1 MIDSLRATLTRVSQP
16 DGPPLEISDKVN
28 DVVPF
33 LAQIRT
39 NADAERDAFGFL
51 PEAAYET
58 AAQAGHLFVALRR
71 NNGNACLMGHLL
83 FGGRFPHLR
92 IHQLHVAK
100 NFRKTGV
107 ARTLISSLVNFAE
120 RVGYMDIVARVASDL
135 PANKAWE
142 QFGFGVVRTLP
153 GGATRNRTINVR
165 VKHLNTPTLFGYHEG
180 APVKSL
186 PAIRRGIPG
195 YMPVYAIDLNVF
207 FDFVKQRSRSEQV
220 GQLIAAALD
229 NMLRIVV
236 TEEFAAELKRNHK
249 PNGPDPLYE
258 FALQLPTISRP
269 DASKVESLTNE
280 LADIVFP
287 ERTRRKALTV
297 QDHSDLVHLATAISH
312 TATAFITSEKA
323 MVAQSDQI
331 MKRFG
336 VQVVDIEGISRLLQA
351 SQARASTVEY
361 RFAGKDLRISE
372 LTDCLR
378 SNFISIAEKVSIP
391 VDTRGTVWLNQVL
404 SQHSRSIA
412 VSLDGTLIAAAVW
425 SCSSR
430 LHDVLCPTIIAD
442 EDHPA
447 IESAIDA
454 LMLALS
460 GEAVANGPGLIH
472 LTIPDAHTI
481 TREIVLSLGFSE
493 TSSTSPGLGSFQ
505 RLALGKVIVE
515 RNWDSLRT
523 MIAEKTGV
531 SVPDSLAALD
541 SAGAKVSLSNHTG
554 TRFQIA
560 FEDLETALAPA
571 LFLLSSRNSVLVPIR
586 RAFADQLL
594 STSQQ
599 LSLLP
604 SSAAAMFHERV
615 YYRAVRSLSL
625 MSSGSIIVFYESG
638 RNGGRSAAIAIARVR
653 DTAQVPKSDVAAV
666 LLRHGVLN
674 KNEIGKLTKGELV
687 ASTVFDTVIK
697 FPKPVPHSRLKQM
710 GAIDGANLI
719 TARQLTATQVAA
731 IAENG
736 GLLEQ

>member
-1 MIDSLRATLTRVSQP
+1 MIDDLRATLTRLSQP

-28 DVVPF
+28 DVAPF
-33 LAQIRT
+33 LSQIRT

-51 PEAAYET
+51 PVSAYES

-71 NNGNACLMGHLL
+71 NNGDAHLMGHLL

-100 NFRKTGV
+100 DFRKTGV
-107 ARTLISSLVNFAE
+107 ARSLISFLVSFAE

-153 GGATRNRTINVR
+153 GGTTRNRTINVR
-165 VKHLNTPTLFGYHEG
+165 VKHLNTPTLFGYYEG
-180 APVKSL
+180 APVKGL

-195 YMPVYAIDLNVF
+195 YVPVYAIDLNVF

-236 TEEFAAELKRNHK
+236 TEEFAIELKRNHK
-249 PNGPDPLYE
+249 PNTPDPLYE

-269 DASKVESLTNE
+269 DSTTVESLTKE

-287 ERTRRKALTV
+287 ERAKRKALTV
-297 QDHSDLVHLATAISH
+297 QDNSDLLHLATAVFH
-312 TATAFITSEKA
+312 TTTAFITSEKA
-323 MVAQSDQI
+323 MVAQGDPV

-336 VQVVDIEGISRLLQA
+336 VRIVDVESISKLLQT

-372 LTDCLR
+372 LTEQLR
-378 SNFISIAEKVSIP
+378 CDFVSIAEKVSISSD
-391 VDTRGTVWLNQVL
+391 VRGEAWPNQLL

-412 VSLDGTLIAAAVW
+412 VSVEGTLIAAAVW

-430 LHDVLCPTIIAD
+430 LHDVLFSTIIAD

-454 LMLALS
+454 LLLALS
-460 GEAVANGPGLIH
+460 GEAVAGGPALIH
-472 LTIPDAHTI
+472 LAIPHAHTI
-481 TREIVLSLGFSE
+481 TREIALSLGFTE
-493 TSSTSPGLGSFQ
+493 AQSTAPGLGLFQ
-505 RLALGKVIVE
+505 RLALGKIIVE

-531 SVPDSLAALD
+531 SIPDSLATLD
-541 SAGAKVSLSNHTG
+541 SAGARVSLSNQSG

-560 FEDLETALAPA
+560 FEDLETALSPA
-571 LFLLSSRNSVLVPIR
+571 LFLLSSRNSVIVPIR
-586 RAFADQLL
+586 RSFADQLL

-604 SSAAAMFHERV
+604 STAAAMFHERV
-615 YYRAVRSLSL
+615 YYRAVRNLSL

-653 DTAQVPKSDVAAV
+653 DTAQVSKSEVAAV

-674 KNEIGKLTKGELV
+674 KIEIEKLTKGELV
-687 ASTVFDTVIK
+687 ASTIFDMVIK